1 MAFPGFKVQNLICY
15 ESVPLGPW
23 FWHMARDA
31 FSSNSIVPLNQNTGK
46 YIEGWQGTLEFNFKY
61 RFMTEYHISIYMIYH
76 MQEGYCHCGQED
88 GCDVV
93 KFSRLVTVKK
103 NDEQALKQGLAKFGP
118 ASISIN
124 VGRKSLKFYSSGV
137 YDDTECSKYM

>member
-1 MAFPGFKVQNLICY
+1 M
-15 ESVPLGPW
+15 
-23 FWHMARDA
+23 
-31 FSSNSIVPLNQNTGK
+31 PLNQNTGK
-46 YIEGWQGTLEFNFKY
+46 YIEGGQSTLEFNSKY
-61 RFMTEYHISIYMIYH
+61 GFMSSITFAIYMIYH

-93 KFSRLVTVKK
+93 KFNRLVTVKK

>member
-1 MAFPGFKVQNLICY
+1 M
-15 ESVPLGPW
+15 
-23 FWHMARDA
+23 
-31 FSSNSIVPLNQNTGK
+31 
-46 YIEGWQGTLEFNFKY
+46 
-61 RFMTEYHISIYMIYH
+61 
-76 MQEGYCHCGQED
+76 
-88 GCDVV
+88 
-93 KFSRLVTVKK
+93 TVKK

>member
-1 MAFPGFKVQNLICY
+1 
-15 ESVPLGPW
+15 
-23 FWHMARDA
+23 
-31 FSSNSIVPLNQNTGK
+31 
-46 YIEGWQGTLEFNFKY
+46 
-61 RFMTEYHISIYMIYH
+61 MTEYHISIYMIYH

-103 NDEQALKQGLAKFGP
+103 SDEQALKQGLAKFGP